1 MKCYARQNGMT
12 LLEILV
18 ALTIFILIAGAG
30 YTGLQQAISVEDG
43 LQHQRVFWRRLDS
56 VMLLIQQD
64 LDHAR
69 NLGQRIPL
77 NSTRPFAGTGA
88 ANPGAGGELMLFTR
102 GGHASYS
109 SDLVS
114 PHLRVAYRLRDGI
127 LYRVTWPRL
136 NMPEDEQGNE
146 AELTD
151 RISGLQ
157 MRYLDNTHT
166 WHSNWPMGT
175 VIDKQPA
182 LPRAVELTLEL
193 ENGQIY
199 ERVFHVGL
207 AY

>member
-1 MKCYARQNGMT
+1 MT

-30 YTGLQQAISVEDG
+30 YTGLQQAISIEDG
-43 LQHQRVFWRRLDS
+43 LQQQRAFWRRLDS
-56 VMLLIQQD
+56 VMVLLQQD
-64 LDHAR
+64 LDQAR

-77 NSTRPFAGTGA
+77 TSTRPFAGTGTA
-88 ANPGAGGELMLFTR
+88 SPGGGGDLMLFTR

-109 SDLVS
+109 SGLVS
-114 PHLRVAYRLRDGI
+114 PHLRVAYRLRDNT
-127 LYRVTWPRL
+127 LYRVSWPRL

-146 AELTD
+146 ALLTES
-151 RISGLQ
+151 ISRLQ
-157 MRYLDNTHT
+157 LRYLDNTQQ
-166 WHSNWPMGT
+166 WHSSWPTGPVGT
-175 VIDKQPA
+175 AESA